1 MQKIAFLI
9 KKVGN
14 MIKNLLLYTGSI
26 ITIIMTCAFLY
37 TAFAFMYYP
46 KKMQNFCDSINKGDL
61 IQHIKQQADDNNFE
75 YSENIQSKVLISDT
89 KTMGK
94 STCFVN
100 YEENGQVSDTSYMND

>member
-37 TAFAFMYYP
+37 TAFAFTYYP

-89 KTMGK
+89 KTMGR

-100 YEENGQVSDTSYMND
+100 YEENGQVSDTSYMSY